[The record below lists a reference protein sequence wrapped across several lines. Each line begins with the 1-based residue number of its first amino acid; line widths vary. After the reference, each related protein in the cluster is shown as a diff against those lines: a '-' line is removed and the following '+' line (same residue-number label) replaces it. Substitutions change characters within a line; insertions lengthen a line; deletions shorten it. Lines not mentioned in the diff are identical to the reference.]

1 MLDLVYLLDGASE
14 ICSDMGPI
22 LRLVGIVVWGIKV
35 IVPILLIVIGMIDL
49 AKAVSE
55 KSLVVLN
62 YLNSIGDENVTAAD
76 IAAALGME
84 KKSVDGIV
92 TSGLIRNKGYA
103 ERIPAEV
110 LLEDGTHKQVKFIK
124 STAAGKAYD
133 HEAAK
138 A

>member
-1 MLDLVYLLDGASE
+1 M
-14 ICSDMGPI
+14 
-22 LRLVGIVVWGIKV
+22 
-35 IVPILLIVIGMIDL
+35 

-62 YLNSIGDENVTAAD
+62 YLKGIGSDNVTAQD
-76 IAAALGME
+76 IADALGME

-103 ERIPAEV
+103 ERIPAEIE
-110 LLEDGTHKQVKFIK
+110 LEDGSHKPVKFIRA
-124 STAAGKAYD
+124 TAAGLAYD

-138 A
+138 AEDAAATAE